1 MRQRFV
7 PFGTVSTREE
17 FAAYARTEHDEELEQ
32 AAAAL
37 FQALV
42 KLVEAFDID
51 DGVFFLASEIA
62 AMPRKLDH
70 AERKATLMLVLCTL
84 IGLRQGSTCM
94 PLKEGLL
101 SLLETLVSP
110 AVLELLECTSIR
122 QLHERILELV
132 RGEKLSEIVARFG
145 DEEDYKPLILKE
157 DNIYHQRMLHYEQRL
172 IDALSERLIKQGASI
187 QTDGIE
193 EHLEHVW
200 MASTTTTLT
209 AEQRYA
215 VLTSVHL
222 PLTIITGGPGT
233 GKTSIVVA
241 ILRLMTQLGVQPE
254 EIALAAPTGKAANRM
269 LESIEAQW
277 QQSRDVEIETRR
289 EFLERLPSPQTVH
302 RMLGYSG
309 QMHQYH
315 HQEYN
320 PLNARVVIVDEASM
334 IDIFLMERLV
344 RALRPDAHLILLGDA
359 DQLPSVD
366 AGSVLRDMTAQ
377 APSNDTSWRALLADP
392 PPLHTTSPTEEKS
405 NVGSTWTVKLTRS
418 HRMRDDDP
426 DGRSVLHAAQAIKQG
441 DAEALLAGLDGE
453 FRRREQLDAITW
465 QGAEWLELV
474 ASTRAAD
481 SHHHGSL
488 HAEALHQFIEL
499 FVAEQLGLADLA
511 RMSTYVVQRISQAAN
526 EPLSNHNDIKN
537 LRQIMQQVQRS
548 RLLTLTRV
556 YATGTR
562 ALNRACL
569 EILRQHTGATPLQSW
584 LPGSPVMMLR
594 NDYEREI
601 FNGDQGILLMA
612 HHHGQQELMVFFP
625 RGESFVAYGLESL
638 RANLELSF
646 AMTVHKSQGSEFER
660 VALILPDEPLP
671 LLTREV
677 IYTAV
682 TRSKKG
688 AVIVGT
694 RQVLSTGVRARMKR
708 FSALGEALTR
718 LTRVTP

>member
-209 AEQRYA
+209 PEQRYA

-320 PLNARVVIVDEASM
+320 PLNARVVTCS
-334 IDIFLMERLV
+334 
-344 RALRPDAHLILLGDA
+344 
-359 DQLPSVD
+359 
-366 AGSVLRDMTAQ
+366 
-377 APSNDTSWRALLADP
+377 
-392 PPLHTTSPTEEKS
+392 
-405 NVGSTWTVKLTRS
+405 TRS
-418 HRMRDDDP
+418 VVY
-426 DGRSVLHAAQAIKQG
+426 SV
-441 DAEALLAGLDGE
+441 
-453 FRRREQLDAITW
+453 
-465 QGAEWLELV
+465 
-474 ASTRAAD
+474 
-481 SHHHGSL
+481 
-488 HAEALHQFIEL
+488 
-499 FVAEQLGLADLA
+499 
-511 RMSTYVVQRISQAAN
+511 
-526 EPLSNHNDIKN
+526 
-537 LRQIMQQVQRS
+537 
-548 RLLTLTRV
+548 
-556 YATGTR
+556 
-562 ALNRACL
+562 
-569 EILRQHTGATPLQSW
+569 QS
-584 LPGSPVMMLR
+584 PGS
-594 NDYEREI
+594 
-601 FNGDQGILLMA
+601 GW
-612 HHHGQQELMVFFP
+612 
-625 RGESFVAYGLESL
+625 
-638 RANLELSF
+638 
-646 AMTVHKSQGSEFER
+646 
-660 VALILPDEPLP
+660 
-671 LLTREV
+671 
-677 IYTAV
+677 AV
-682 TRSKKG
+682 SRRTCG
-688 AVIVGT
+688 
-694 RQVLSTGVRARMKR
+694 
-708 FSALGEALTR
+708 
-718 LTRVTP
+718 